1 MFQNALWSGGP
12 RSQSVVD
19 TPLIKK
25 LGIKPK
31 QRIIMLNAPEG
42 YSEQIG
48 TLLPADVELLT
59 TPTPADNFDV
69 VLQFVRNKAEVEKDT
84 PVAIQLVK
92 PGGLLWVSYPKQSSK
107 VPTDINRDILWKVFP
122 NSEWRPVTQISI
134 DEIWSALRFRPKSE
148 VGT

>member
-1 MFQNALWSGGP
+1 M
-12 RSQSVVD
+12 VD
-19 TPLIKK
+19 TSLVKK

-31 QRIIMLNAPEG
+31 QRVLIQYAPEG
-42 YSEQIG
+42 YSDQIG
-48 TLLPADVELLT
+48 ALLPVDVELVT
-59 TPTPADNFDV
+59 TPASSGNFDL
-69 VLQFVRNKAEVEKDT
+69 VLQFVRNKAEVEKDI
-84 PVAIQLVK
+84 PKAIELVK
-92 PGGLLWVSYPKQSSK
+92 PGGRLWISYPKQSSK